1 MTVYL
6 SPVGGAAAQF
16 FDNNGVPLAGGK
28 LYTYVAGTT
37 TPQATYTSSSGVT
50 FHSNPIILDSAGRV
64 PSGGEIWLTN
74 DALYKFILKTSTDV
88 LLATWNNIPG
98 INDNADNAAYITYD
112 PPFTGGV
119 QTTVAAKLA
128 QTISVTDFGADGT
141 LANDNAAFV
150 AACASGMYVIVPNIG
165 TDYNLSGTFT
175 FATGTTLEFQGNPT
189 VNLTMTSENV
199 TFTGDRGFWFPGG
212 SSYCAIL
219 GTVTINATSLVSPLD
234 GSQCNVFSFGKYVYG
249 AGVEATIS
257 NHHTIKGNIV
267 VNGVQIGNL
276 KTVGVYGWTE
286 DVTIKG
292 ITQNGDNNFCFL
304 CHWGQNISYAQRATT
319 PLSTLPTKTWHPT
332 NIVFEDCVSNSTWPN
347 SNAFTVSAAGR
358 ATFTRCRSVNTPE
371 AFNLFAGDLGYTY
384 AQNLGDT
391 PYQQLV
397 LENCTASG
405 ASNYTISADF
415 QTNPTGIF
423 ADAILWTSA
432 DADKGGTIV
441 VRDFSSYLPNV
452 VSAAGIAVTGVDRAV
467 FENVTLYDTGSVN
480 TDRMFQV
487 YGCNYVSVDGGSR
500 FVSNSGMLVR
510 NCNTVMLNGDNEIL
524 VPAPNAANYGIS
536 VSALSETTT
545 IVYPVAVGATSLVL
559 ATTASVIGAG
569 GIIRYNDGTTVWD
582 IPMLSSS
589 YTGKINQIINIDPAP
604 VVIPAG
610 SSVTLVT
617 TVNNLI
623 VNGTHKNFATHIR
636 ATGSATAKIG
646 SITIGSDFVGLRSGV
661 YGIEASEVN
670 KLTVC
675 PGAFF
680 DYGGQR
686 TTTTNTYEIYIDAD
700 TSNFVISGAIFGRNN
715 SRVRYLINVDDGASN
730 GVIEGCLFQ
739 SVSATASNP
748 AAIFKSAAANVQI
761 YNNATVSTVPL
772 IYPLTPTSY
781 TIAAGVIT
789 IENSQYPRLYTMDT
803 EGAAATD
810 DLDTINGGF
819 EAQIIVLADVNSARD
834 ITVKDGTG
842 NLKLAG
848 DFTLSNQ
855 EDTITLVKRGSFWY
869 EVSRS
874 DNT

>member
-1 MTVYL
+1 MSAL
-6 SPVGGAAAQF
+6 SIQVPFPVFQGRDGQPLDNGYVWIGVANLQPQTNPVVAYFDEALTIIAAQPLRTI
-16 FDNNGVPLAGGK
+16 NGYISNSGTPAQI
-28 LYTYVAGTT
+28 YVDGVNFSILVQDSKGSMVYNFPEGTGIS
-37 TPQATYTSSSGVT
+37 PNASG
-50 FHSNPIILDSAGRV
+50 ID
-64 PSGGEIWLTN
+64 
-74 DALYKFILKTSTDV
+74 
-88 LLATWNNIPG
+88 
-98 INDNADNAAYITYD
+98 YD

-189 VNLTMTSENV
+189 VNLTMTSESV

-249 AGVEATIS
+249 AGVDATIS
-257 NHHTIKGNIV
+257 NHHTIEGNIV

-292 ITQNGDNNFCFL
+292 ITQNGDNNFCFV

-347 SNAFTVSAAGR
+347 ANAFTVSAAGR

-391 PYQQLV
+391 PYPQLV

-405 ASNYTISADF
+405 ASNYTISTDF

-441 VRDFSSYLPNV
+441 VRDFSSYLPNL
-452 VSAAGIAVTGVDRAV
+452 ATTAGIAVTGVDRVV

-480 TDRMFQV
+480 TDRIFQV

-524 VPAPNAANYGIS
+524 VPAPDAANYGIS
-536 VSALSETTT
+536 VSALSQTTT
-545 IVYPVAVGATSLVL
+545 IVYPWLLVL
-559 ATTASVIGAG
+559 HP
-569 GIIRYNDGTTVWD
+569 W
-582 IPMLSSS
+582 
-589 YTGKINQIINIDPAP
+589 
-604 VVIPAG
+604 
-610 SSVTLVT
+610 
-617 TVNNLI
+617 
-623 VNGTHKNFATHIR
+623 
-636 ATGSATAKIG
+636 
-646 SITIGSDFVGLRSGV
+646 
-661 YGIEASEVN
+661 
-670 KLTVC
+670 
-675 PGAFF
+675 
-680 DYGGQR
+680 
-686 TTTTNTYEIYIDAD
+686 
-700 TSNFVISGAIFGRNN
+700 
-715 SRVRYLINVDDGASN
+715 
-730 GVIEGCLFQ
+730 
-739 SVSATASNP
+739 
-748 AAIFKSAAANVQI
+748 
-761 YNNATVSTVPL
+761 
-772 IYPLTPTSY
+772 
-781 TIAAGVIT
+781 
-789 IENSQYPRLYTMDT
+789 
-803 EGAAATD
+803 
-810 DLDTINGGF
+810 
-819 EAQIIVLADVNSARD
+819 
-834 ITVKDGTG
+834 
-842 NLKLAG
+842 
-848 DFTLSNQ
+848 
-855 EDTITLVKRGSFWY
+855 FWQQQLP
-869 EVSRS
+869 
-874 DNT
+874 

>member
-1 MTVYL
+1 MAKLTLNTIGSRYGSIDALNANNDLVEAALENTLSRDGTGPNNMEVALDMDSNSILNVDTVYTDVVRTDDL
-6 SPVGGAAAQF
+6 YI
-16 FDNNGVPLAGGK
+16 NNVLVVPSNLA
-28 LYTYVAGTT
+28 
-37 TPQATYTSSSGVT
+37 QATNASAVQYT
-50 FHSNPIILDSAGRV
+50 
-64 PSGGEIWLTN
+64 PSGAG
-74 DALYKFILKTSTDV
+74 
-88 LLATWNNIPG
+88 AT
-98 INDNADNAAYITYD
+98 
-112 PPFTGGV
+112 V
-119 QTTVAAKLA
+119 TTVQAKLR

-150 AACASGMYVIVPNIG
+150 AACASGRHVIVPNIG

-175 FATGTTLEFQGNPT
+175 FATGTTLEFQGNPI
-189 VNLTMTSENV
+189 VNLTLTSENV
-199 TFTGDRGFWFPGG
+199 TYTGDRGFWFPGG
-212 SSYCAIL
+212 SSHCAIL
-219 GTVTINATSLVSPLD
+219 GTVTINAQSLVSPLD

-249 AGVEATIS
+249 AGVDATIS
-257 NHHTIKGNIV
+257 KNHTINGNIV

-286 DVTIKG
+286 DVLIKG
-292 ITQNGDNNFCFL
+292 ITQTGDNNFCFV

-347 SNAFTVSAAGR
+347 SNAFTVSAGGR
-358 ATFTRCRSVNTPE
+358 LTFTRCRSVNTPE
-371 AFNLFAGDLGYTY
+371 AFNLFAGDLGFTY
-384 AQNLGDT
+384 AQNLGNT
-391 PYQQLV
+391 PFPQLV
-397 LENCTASG
+397 LENCIASG

-423 ADAILWTSA
+423 ENAILWTSA
-432 DADKGGTIV
+432 DSNKGGTIV
-441 VRDFSSYLPNV
+441 VRDFTSYLPN
-452 VSAAGIAVTGVDRAV
+452 ADCAGIALTAINNAI
-467 FENVTLYDTGSVN
+467 FENVELYDTGSTN
-480 TDRMFQV
+480 TNKIFQA
-487 YGCNYVSVDGGSR
+487 YGCRYVNVDSSSK
-500 FVSNSGMLVR
+500 FVSNFGMLVR
-510 NCNTVMLNGDNEIL
+510 NCNTVMLNGDNEIR
-524 VPAPNAANYGIS
+524 VPAPNSANYGIS
-536 VSALSETTT
+536 VSADFETTT
-545 IVYPVAVGATSLVL
+545 IVNTIAVGATSLVL
-559 ATTASVIGAG
+559 ATTTSVIGAG
-569 GIIRYNDGTTVWD
+569 GIIRYNDGVTNWE

-589 YTGKINQIINIDPAP
+589 FSGKTNQTINIDPSP
-604 VVIPAG
+604 VAISAGATLTVIKT
-610 SSVTLVT
+610 VDNLV
-617 TVNNLI
+617 
-623 VNGTHKNFATHIR
+623 VNGVHKNFASHVR

-646 SITIGSDFVGLRSGV
+646 SLTIGSNFVGLRSGV
-661 YGIEASEVN
+661 YGIEASEVD
-670 KLTVC
+670 KLIVC

-686 TTTTNTYEIYIDAD
+686 TTTTDTREILINAD

-715 SRVRYLINVDDGASN
+715 SRIRYLIEVDDGASN
-730 GVIEGCLFQ
+730 GVIEGCVFQ
-739 SVSATASNP
+739 SVSATTSNA
-748 AAIFKSAAANVQI
+748 AAIYKSAATNVQI
-761 YNNATVSTVPL
+761 YNNATISTVPL

-789 IENSQYPRLYTMDT
+789 IENSQYPRLYTIDT

-855 EDTITLVKRGSFWY
+855 EDTITLVKRGTSWY